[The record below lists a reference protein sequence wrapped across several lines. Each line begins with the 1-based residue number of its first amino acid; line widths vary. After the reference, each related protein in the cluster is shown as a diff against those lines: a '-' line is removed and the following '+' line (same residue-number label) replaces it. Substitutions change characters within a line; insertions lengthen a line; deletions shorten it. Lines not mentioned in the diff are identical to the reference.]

1 MHSLHEFTSKYDN
14 DNEKEEEEGDK
25 GDDVVAS
32 DDNDNAF
39 NVDDEEVVFLEMS
52 WML

>member
-14 DNEKEEEEGDK
+14 DEEEEGVGDI